1 MSDELRFVHLGT
13 GEQAVPY
20 QEALAEQQRLHALR
34 VADEIPDTVLL
45 LEHPPVYT
53 AGRRTRPEDRPLDGT
68 PVVEVTRGGEITWHG
83 PGQLIGYPI
92 IKLAEPLDVVAHV
105 RRLEEALI
113 RACAEFGVGTTR
125 IEGRSGVWVLGRELP
140 GAVPDQDRVVNIGA
154 LTLRMGAKLGL
165 DPRLAGPEYAPSNA
179 GQRGDDRKLTAIGV
193 RVARGVTMHGFAL
206 NCDPDMTWFDRIIP
220 CGIRD
225 AGVGSLSTE
234 LGRDV
239 GIAEALPVVQRHLRE
254 VLTSGRR
261 SGNQSAN
268 PSANP
273 GGNQGGNGAEDPGGN
288 QPEPTAV
295 GVSGSTARASLR

>member
-1 MSDELRFVHLGT
+1 MSSDLRFVPLGG
-13 GEQAVPY
+13 GERVPY
-20 QEALAEQQRLHALR
+20 QEALDEQLRLHALR

-68 PVVEVTRGGEITWHG
+68 LVVEVTRGGEITWHG

-92 IKLAEPLDVVAHV
+92 IKLDEPMDVVAYV

-113 RACAEFGVGTTR
+113 LACAEFGVRTSR
-125 IEGRSGVWVLGRELP
+125 IEGRSGVWVLGEEI
-140 GAVPDQDRVVNIGA
+140 PDARVDESQVVNIGA

-179 GQRGDDRKLTAIGV
+179 GQRGDDRKLAAIGV

-206 NCDPDMTWFDRIIP
+206 NCNPDMTWFDRIIP

-225 AGVGSLSTE
+225 AGVASLSSE

-239 GIAEALPVVQRHLRE
+239 TVAEALPVVQRHFAE
-254 VLTSGRR
+254 IFAQAPPEAP
-261 SGNQSAN
+261 QSAA
-268 PSANP
+268 PQPGPMASA
-273 GGNQGGNGAEDPGGN
+273 
-288 QPEPTAV
+288 V
-295 GVSGSTARASLR
+295 